1 MDSTYL
7 VNWTPLVK
15 GMCLVSSWIMGLL
28 ETRQASLDKL
38 LGLSGDGIC
47 KLLQPSRFILLL
59 ELQLR
64 HQVGVGESAVQQV
77 TGGLH
82 GLQQGYQN
90 GAFAC
95 PGLTAPSGHH
105 CPG

>member
-1 MDSTYL
+1 ML
-7 VNWTPLVK
+7 
-15 GMCLVSSWIMGLL
+15 GELL
-28 ETRQASLDKL
+28 DHGVAGDQASLSGQVLEL

-64 HQVGVGESAVQQV
+64 HQVGVDESAVQQV

>member
-1 MDSTYL
+1 ML
-7 VNWTPLVK
+7 
-15 GMCLVSSWIMGLL
+15 GELL
-28 ETRQASLDKL
+28 DHGVAGDQASLSGQVLEL